1 MSNTNVQIALDKFRK
16 QVVKES
22 KTALTKKK
30 KNASKELYNSIS
42 SDLKLS
48 PNSFQ
53 MNFYMEDYGK
63 FIDKG
68 VTGKGASDF
77 KGKKKKVHKS
87 DAGYRFGS
95 GNFKGR
101 GAEWEKRI
109 DKWMF
114 SRGIQPRNRTT
125 GKFVKRSTVNFLIR
139 RSIYQHGTEKTL
151 FFTKPFNAAFK
162 SLPDEVVK
170 AYGLDVDKLLKS
182 TT

>member
-1 MSNTNVQIALDKFRK
+1 MDNSNTKKALDKFRK

-22 KTALTKKK
+22 RTALTKKK
-30 KNASKELYNSIS
+30 KNASKELYDSIS
-42 SDLKLS
+42 SDLKIS

-53 MNFYMEDYGK
+53 LGFYMEDYGK

-68 VTGKGASDF
+68 VTGKGAINF

-87 DAGYRFGS
+87 KAGYRFGS

-109 DKWMF
+109 DKWMY

-125 GKFVKRSTVNFLIR
+125 GKFVKRKTVNFLIR
-139 RSIYQHGTEKTL
+139 RSIYQHGSEATL

-162 SLPDEVVK
+162 SLPEEVVK
-170 AYGLDVDKLLKS
+170 AYGLDIDKFFKS

>member
-1 MSNTNVQIALDKFRK
+1 MDNIRTKTVLDKFRK
-16 QVVKES
+16 RVTKEA
-22 KTALTKKK
+22 KTSLTKKK
-30 KNASKELYNSIS
+30 KNASKELYDSID
-42 SDLKLS
+42 SDLKVS
-48 PNSFQ
+48 PNSFE

-68 VTGKGASDF
+68 VTGKGSSDF

-101 GAEWEKRI
+101 GKEWEKRI
-109 DKWMF
+109 DAWMY
-114 SRGIQPRNRTT
+114 SRGIQPRNRET
-125 GKFVKRSTVNFLIR
+125 GKFVKRKTVNYLIR

-162 SLPDEVVK
+162 DLPEDVLK
-170 AYGLDVDKLLKS
+170 AYGLDVEQFLIS